1 MRDRIRKHSKT
12 IGIIGACRRSGATYV
27 ATSLALAMAK
37 KTERTAYLETHICR
51 CLSCSLRPLV
61 FYEMGLQNGIFPG
74 RFSDF
79 FFMKSIGENT
89 SNRVNL
95 FRGVNWAVRKADS
108 PACLLLPEDIAG
120 EYVIWDDP
128 PLLEA
133 VGDPPPIGVVDEPP
147 PIGAA
152 DDPPLPGSADCSLLY
167 GNAGSRGVRAGTRT
181 FSSFGEYE
189 LRRDIADKLDLIIC
203 IARTET
209 AFAAAGAE
217 TVRKC
222 FKRYPAKTKLVYN
235 MISSKASLKAAEKYI
250 GHRGDFFLWKD
261 SAETSG
267 MIDIAAEEMADYI
280 LELY

>member
-1 MRDRIRKHSKT
+1 MRDKIRKHSKT
-12 IGIIGACRRSGATYV
+12 IGIMGACRGSGATYV

-133 VGDPPPIGVVDEPP
+133 VGS
-147 PIGAA
+147 
-152 DDPPLPGSADCSLLY
+152 PPLPGGVACSLLY
-167 GNAGSRGVRAGTRT
+167 GNAGSRAVRAGTGT
-181 FSSFGEYE
+181 FSSSGEYE

-267 MIDIAAEEMADYI
+267 MIDIATEEMADYI